1 MNARVTWLLTGL
13 LAMSGGFK
21 GTIAQDVV
29 GSQPCQPRYWAT
41 SEYLMGWIQ
50 DGPNSVPL
58 IARGSLSDPL
68 PSALGQPGT
77 EVLAGGNQVD
87 YGLLHGG
94 RVSVGKWMDPC
105 QTFGLEATGFLMG
118 KSSPASSFSSVS
130 SDGSSLSVP
139 IQLPNGTETSI
150 FALVNAPGA
159 SLPDER
165 LSVEHSSQLWGAE
178 GNLIF
183 NQRRTCTWN
192 VDGLLGFKHLN
203 LNEALDLNADIQR
216 DVTGGRAVVLGED
229 HFGTRSEFYGST
241 VGVRGIRSGR
251 RLQWTTSGAI
261 GLGVNANE
269 VNISGNR
276 SQSSPSS
283 PAATTPGFVF
293 SEPTNIGTFQHRS
306 FSVVPECKLGL
317 SYWLRFRLALDV
329 SYSAL
334 YWNNVVRP
342 GDQIDRVVN
351 PTQRGGGTLVGD
363 ARPQPLFHRTDLW
376 FHAVGFGVTYRF

>member
-1 MNARVTWLLTGL
+1 MNVPIKWLLAGL
-13 LAMSGGFK
+13 LAMFGAFGNA
-21 GTIAQDVV
+21 IAQDLACV
-29 GSQPCQPRYWAT
+29 QDRQPRYWAT

-77 EVLAGGNQVD
+77 QILAGGDQVD

-94 RVSVGKWMDPC
+94 RVSVGRWIDPC
-105 QTFGLEATGFLMG
+105 QYYGLEATGFLMG
-118 KSSPASSFSSVS
+118 KSSPASSFLSTS
-130 SDGSSLSVP
+130 SDEASLSVP
-139 IQLPNGTETSI
+139 IQLPDGTETSI
-150 FALVNAPGA
+150 FALVNTPAS

-165 LSVEHSSQLWGAE
+165 LSVEQSSQLWGAE

-183 NQRRTCTWN
+183 NQLRTSSWN
-192 VDGLLGFKHLN
+192 IDGLLGVKHLN
-203 LNEALDLNADIQR
+203 LNESLDLNADIQR
-216 DVTGGRAVVLGED
+216 NVTGGRSIVLGHD

-241 VGVRGIRSGR
+241 IGMRCVRSGR
-251 RLQWTTSGAI
+251 RLQFNSSGAI
-261 GLGVNANE
+261 GLGFNANE
-269 VNISGNR
+269 VNISGSR
-276 SQSSPSS
+276 TQSSPTSL
-283 PAATTPGFVF
+283 PTTTSGFVF
-293 SEPTNIGTFQHRS
+293 SEPTNIGTAKHRN

-317 SYWLRFRLALDV
+317 SYWLRCRLAVDV
-329 SYSAL
+329 GYSAL

-363 ARPQPLFHRTDLW
+363 ARPSPFFQRTDLW
-376 FHAVGFGVTYRF
+376 FHTVSFGVTYRF

>member
-1 MNARVTWLLTGL
+1 MNVRVIWLLTGL
-13 LAMSGGFK
+13 LAMSVGLGR
-21 GTIAQDVV
+21 TIAQEFARSQDVE
-29 GSQPCQPRYWAT
+29 PRYWAT
-41 SEYLMGWIQ
+41 SEYLMGWIK
-50 DGPNSVPL
+50 DGPNPVPL

-77 EVLAGGNQVD
+77 EILAGGDQVD

-94 RVSVGKWMDPC
+94 RVSVGKWIDPC
-105 QTFGLEATGFLMG
+105 QTFGLEAEGFLMG
-118 KSSPASSFSSVS
+118 KSSPASSFSSIS
-130 SDGSSLSVP
+130 SDTTSLSVP
-139 IQLPNGTETSI
+139 IQLTDGTETSI
-150 FALVNAPGA
+150 FALVNTPGT
-159 SLPDER
+159 SLPDEQ
-165 LSVEHSSQLWGAE
+165 LAVEYSSQFWGAQ

-183 NQRRTCTWN
+183 NQQRTCNWN

-203 LNEALDLNADIQR
+203 LNEALDLTADIQR
-216 DVTGGRAVVLGED
+216 DVTGGRSVVLGHD

-241 VGVRGIRSGR
+241 IGVRGIRSGR
-251 RLQWTTSGAI
+251 RLQVSTSGVI
-261 GLGVNANE
+261 GLGFNANE
-269 VNISGNR
+269 VNVSGSR
-276 SQSSPSS
+276 LQESPSGLV
-283 PAATTPGFVF
+283 TVTPGFVF
-293 SEPTNIGTFQHRS
+293 AEPTNQGTFQHRN

-317 SYWLRFRLALDV
+317 SYWLRRRLAVDV

-363 ARPQPLFHRTDLW
+363 ARPSPLFHRTDLW